1 MVKHGETINLK
12 YLKTKISCD
21 APVLTPDRETGTL
34 PANLLQILNVGT
46 KGAGMELEWSWNGA
60 GSSTAQQDSSTNSG
74 LWSLKAFNEDI
85 LKESKEM
92 SKIVQDCPNISR
104 VL

>member
-1 MVKHGETINLK
+1 
-12 YLKTKISCD
+12 
-21 APVLTPDRETGTL
+21 
-34 PANLLQILNVGT
+34 
-46 KGAGMELEWSWNGA
+46 MELEWSWNGA

>member
-1 MVKHGETINLK
+1 MGQNMVKHGETINLK

-46 KGAGMELEWSWNGA
+46 KGAGMELEAPHPNRIPAQTQACGA
-60 GSSTAQQDSSTNSG
+60 
-74 LWSLKAFNEDI
+74 
-85 LKESKEM
+85 
-92 SKIVQDCPNISR
+92 
-104 VL
+104 